1 MWSIALLS
9 FLLAAQAEAPAFER
23 LSQLVGEWEGVGTG
37 VPGEAKG
44 GFTIAFDLQKQIL
57 VRRNW
62 AEYPATAQRK
72 AFRHDD
78 LMVMHREGAAGAV
91 RAEYFDNE
99 GHVIRYGVSVS
110 GDRVVFLGE
119 AVAGQPRFRFTYV
132 MREDGELGIEFEIA
146 APNEQENFKP
156 YIQARARR
164 KAQR

>member
-9 FLLAAQAEAPAFER
+9 FLLMAQAESPAWER
-23 LSQLVGEWEGVGTG
+23 LSQLAGEWEGVGSG
-37 VPGEAKG
+37 APGEAQG
-44 GFTIAFDLQKQIL
+44 RFTIAFDLQKQIL

-78 LMVMHREGAAGAV
+78 LMVIYREAGAV
-91 RAEYFDNE
+91 KAEYFDNE
-99 GHVIRYGVSVS
+99 GHVIRYTVSAS
-110 GDRVVFLGE
+110 GERIVFLGD
-119 AVAGQPRFRFTYV
+119 AVAGQPRFRFTYTI
-132 MREDGELGIEFEIA
+132 RTDGELGIEFEIA
-146 APNEQENFKP
+146 GPDAQEKFEP